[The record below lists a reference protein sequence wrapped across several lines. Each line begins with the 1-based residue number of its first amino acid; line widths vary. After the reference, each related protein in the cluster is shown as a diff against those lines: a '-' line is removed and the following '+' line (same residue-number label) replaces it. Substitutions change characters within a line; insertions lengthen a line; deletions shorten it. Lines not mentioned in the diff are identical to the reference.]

1 MTVLATVGTTP
12 TVTDLIPSAMIETET
27 RDNQPLDAD
36 SEHLGNKSGEKV
48 FADVTA
54 AEASVRSRSPDRER
68 SLSPPSPEVNSEK
81 MMYRHLPGEE
91 LEHEEKER
99 YRPGGFHPIVP
110 GDRIGHSGRYKVVD
124 KLGWGYGSTVWLCK
138 DSDTHVWRAVKV
150 LQAKDSNEGSQELK
164 TFKLLE
170 HIDREELERN
180 HIGLPESY
188 FWHDGPNG
196 RHLCFVS
203 KLVAAMDLG
212 PPSGYGLHSP
222 TLLIDLC
229 FQLAS
234 AVKYL
239 HDKGICH
246 GDIRTQNIGLR
257 LDDTIERLT
266 QRELQQQIGEP
277 ARSSQV
283 EKLSGRPVYPH
294 APNAVFQS
302 SSIMR
307 LESKYRTGKLVLI
320 DFGLSYET
328 ANLPS
333 EQMSYRSNAAP
344 ELLFKRSPKGPATD
358 LWALACA
365 FLQLRTPYAL
375 VAEYDTWVRVLQE
388 MEWRWGPLP
397 ATYKNEVSAK
407 MEEFD
412 EFFVDKERETPW
424 KPGDPLAIPMSLA
437 AYQQAKDDGPNKTQ
451 TLQHHLNLAEQKFK
465 YHLTEKLIPREF
477 KFYDGTSDEFSSDE
491 DDSSAKHR
499 KSKVSASPLDSARGK
514 SPKGIGTT
522 ESLEPHRDETV
533 VPRAT
538 ETTMDGP
545 SNDKGGTDQSLRADI
560 QRAIDKGRP
569 YKRGDFPDPSNPC
582 ICDWDEARG
591 GRCIRV
597 SESCTAE
604 QHWYGDPD
612 QVVVWQM
619 GKNEQKVFGDLLE
632 GIFKYDP
639 KERLA
644 TEQVVNHRW
653 FKQRREALIK

>member
-1 MTVLATVGTTP
+1 
-12 TVTDLIPSAMIETET
+12 
-27 RDNQPLDAD
+27 
-36 SEHLGNKSGEKV
+36 
-48 FADVTA
+48 
-54 AEASVRSRSPDRER
+54 
-68 SLSPPSPEVNSEK
+68 

-99 YRPGGFHPIVP
+99 YRPGGFHPIMP
-110 GDRIGHSGRYKVVD
+110 GDRVGHGGRYKVVD

-150 LQAKDSNEGSQELK
+150 LQAKDSNEESQELK
-164 TFKLLE
+164 TFKFLE

-246 GDIRTQNIGLR
+246 GDIRSQNIGLR
-257 LDDTIERLT
+257 LDDAVERLT

-328 ANLPS
+328 ASLPS

-388 MEWRWGPLP
+388 MEWRGGPLP
-397 ATYKNEVSAK
+397 ETYKNEVSAK
-407 MEEFD
+407 MEDFD

-424 KPGDPLAIPMSLA
+424 KPGDPLAIPMSLK
-437 AYQQAKDDGPNKTQ
+437 AYQRAKDDGSNKTQ

-499 KSKVSASPLDSARGK
+499 KPKVSASPLDSARGK
-514 SPKGIGTT
+514 DPKGSGTT
-522 ESLEPHRDETV
+522 ESPEPHRDETV
-533 VPRAT
+533 IPRAT

-545 SNDKGGTDQSLRADI
+545 SNEKGDTDHSLRADI
-560 QRAIDKGRP
+560 QRAIEKGRP

-582 ICDWDEARG
+582 ICDWDESRG
-591 GRCIRV
+591 GRVIRI

-619 GKNEQKVFGDLLE
+619 GKNEQKVFGDLLD
-632 GIFKYDP
+632 GIFKYEP
-639 KERLA
+639 EERLT

-653 FKQRREALIK
+653 FKQRREALDK